1 MRTRDRDRMLR
12 RADEAEEKARK
23 DFRRSLRATKATN
36 GMGTIYFIGP
46 LDRDVVKIGWTGG
59 SPYRRL
65 KNIQSGN
72 HTHLELLAAIAGTKE
87 EERRLHD
94 YFSFALY
101 REGTRSEWFLLTI
114 EMRMLLEL
122 FKRRPPAEH
131 GPGLGGA
138 GQAQLRVVACASKLR
153 GHGGGGVP
161 TRPPAIEMNLRVP
174 PFPSERQTVEIAGM
188 GRIWPEWSRFRHGE
202 M

>member
-46 LDRDVVKIGWTGG
+46 PDRDVVKIGWTSG

-122 FKRRPPAEH
+122 FKDGLRPNMDQDLAARVKLNFAWLLARPSYEAMEEEACRRA
-131 GPGLGGA
+131 L
-138 GQAQLRVVACASKLR
+138 QQLR
-153 GHGGGGVP
+153 
-161 TRPPAIEMNLRVP
+161 
-174 PFPSERQTVEIAGM
+174 
-188 GRIWPEWSRFRHGE
+188 
-202 M
+202 

>member
-1 MRTRDRDRMLR
+1 MTALFHSAPTSPWLPKCPADSPAARERAGSKNPMRTRDRDRMLR

-46 LDRDVVKIGWTGG
+46 PDRDVVKIGWTSG

-101 REGTRSEWFLLTI
+101 
-114 EMRMLLEL
+114 
-122 FKRRPPAEH
+122 
-131 GPGLGGA
+131 
-138 GQAQLRVVACASKLR
+138 
-153 GHGGGGVP
+153 
-161 TRPPAIEMNLRVP
+161 
-174 PFPSERQTVEIAGM
+174 
-188 GRIWPEWSRFRHGE
+188 
-202 M
+202 